1 VELEPCSVTEQTLRE
16 RAHGGEHTLAHF
28 DSYYKDI
35 RTVSIKTEPLNN
47 GFIYIFEYSLMSAV
61 GNESESETATS
72 GNMVWV
78 FAGASSLPQIT
89 FQLPDPC
96 RDYQFRL
103 LVVVRST
110 APKKQLV
117 VYRWVGTGSKRQKHH
132 LRQSTS
138 HLYMTL

>member
-1 VELEPCSVTEQTLRE
+1 VELEPCSSVTEQTLRE
-16 RAHGGEHTLAHF
+16 RASGGEHTLDHF

-35 RTVSIKTEPLNN
+35 RTVSIKTEPLPN
-47 GFIYIFEYSLMSAV
+47 GFIYIFEYSLISGV
-61 GNESESETATS
+61 GNESESATS
-72 GNMVWV
+72 GNLVWV

-110 APKKQLV
+110 DPKKQLV
-117 VYRWVGTGSKRQKHH
+117 VYR
-132 LRQSTS
+132 
-138 HLYMTL
+138 